1 MNTDQKDD
9 NSWIFHSSLDQEVS
23 NNSSSITEAA
33 PLSGVAAARAIF
45 QSKTSRGQ
53 DKKTA
58 DTSSIHLGGSSKHS
72 RAITGI
78 SVHGTTLTTSS
89 LDGKIILWDLKLPLL
104 TLDAATLKI

>member
-1 MNTDQKDD
+1 MNSDQRDD

-23 NNSSSITEAA
+23 NNSSSIAEAA
-33 PLSGVAAARAIF
+33 PLSGVAAARALF

-58 DTSSIHLGGSSKHS
+58 DTSIHIGGSSKHS